1 MRAGL
6 LFLVLACCAENPPA
20 AAQEAPA
27 PPAGAAAPA
36 ATVATWSGGALSAAE
51 LDPLVADEVKRLETE
66 HALAVYD
73 TKMQALESAVI
84 DKLLAAEAS
93 KRGLTVD
100 ALIQAEVVDKAAA
113 PTQQDLDGL
122 WAQASAQ
129 YPGVTREQIGP
140 FLEQEGRRRNEV
152 DRYGVFIEELERAYG
167 LAFLLPYPELP
178 RVEVSVLP
186 TDPSRG
192 PADAPVTIVQFMEY
206 QCYYC
211 NKALP
216 TVEKIVETYGDKV
229 RVVYKDYPLPGH
241 ERAMPAAI
249 AARCAAAQG
258 KHTEMHR
265 ALLGNQDALAD
276 ADLVRHARDVGVDT
290 KAFER
295 CLSNPEH
302 VAAIQADVAAGQAA
316 GVNATPT
323 FLVNGLTVA
332 GAQPF
337 SRFAAVIDN
346 ELARR

>member
-27 PPAGAAAPA
+27 SAAPA
-36 ATVATWSGGALSAAE
+36 AIVATWSGGSLTAAE
-51 LDPLVADEVKRLETE
+51 LDPLVADEVARLETE

-73 TKMQALESAVI
+73 TKMQALESAII
-84 DKLLAAEAS
+84 DKLLEAEAS
-93 KRGLTVD
+93 KRGLPGVD
-100 ALIQAEVVDKAAA
+100 ALIQAEVVAKAAA
-113 PTQQDLDGL
+113 PTQEDLDGL

-140 FLEQEGRRRNEV
+140 FLDQEARRRNEV

-178 RVEVSVLP
+178 RVDVAVLP

-216 TVEKIVETYGDKV
+216 TVEKIVEAYGDKV
-229 RVVYKDYPLPGH
+229 RVVYKDSPLPGH

-265 ALLGNQDALAD
+265 VLLGNQDALGD
-276 ADLVRHARDVGVDT
+276 ADLLRHAKAIGVDT
-290 KAFER
+290 KVFER
-295 CLSNPEH
+295 CMTNPEH